1 MLAYFHSPLTLLFS
15 PPSVCIFFYILLS
28 VSQLDLISD
37 VGDKLFKSSNDLENS
52 QQQTDN
58 KSLLVQQK
66 NIISSALADVG
77 NVRSRKVAQGS
88 QHPTVRDKEKD
99 RTPKTKTT
107 QRIGLISNSFHSL
120 WVCVAILL
128 HVVGESLVDA
138 VCAPSSNDNMKDAVN
153 ACLTESSN
161 GICGNF
167 AAASNGAGC
176 NDGGVNGVIG
186 DWDVSQVKSLQEVFY
201 SKRSFNADISKWDTS
216 SVTNMQ
222 SSTSLSLS
230 LPLFLTHLYL
240 ILIIILLL
248 TK

>member
-1 MLAYFHSPLTLLFS
+1 MFYKTNVYLFEFSTYTSFLTTIGLYFL
-15 PPSVCIFFYILLS
+15 LLS

-37 VGDKLFKSSNDLENS
+37 VSDKLFKSSNDLENS
-52 QQQTDN
+52 QQQTT
-58 KSLLVQQK
+58 STALSVPQK
-66 NIISSALADVG
+66 NIISSALAGVG
-77 NVRSRKVAQGS
+77 NVRSCKDAQGS
-88 QHPTVRDKEKD
+88 QHPTVRDKEID

-186 DWDVSQVKSLQEVFY
+186 DWDVSRVTSMNNVFKS
-201 SKRSFNADISKWDTS
+201 KGSFNADISKWDTS
-216 SVTNMQ
+216 SVTNMHG
-222 SSTSLSLS
+222 STSLCLT
-230 LPLFLTHLYL
+230 LFSSY
-240 ILIIILLL
+240 IILH
-248 TK
+248 

>member
-77 NVRSRKVAQGS
+77 NVRSRKDAQGS
-88 QHPTVRDKEKD
+88 QHLRNKEKD
-99 RTPKTKTT
+99 RTAKTKTKTT

-186 DWDVSQVKSLQEVFY
+186 DWDVSRVTSMNNVFE
-201 SKRSFNADISKWDTS
+201 SKGSFNADISKWDTS
-216 SVTNMQ
+216 KVITMQ
-222 SSTSLSLS
+222 SSMSLSLTLFS
-230 LPLFLTHLYL
+230 LIYILFDYESF
-240 ILIIILLL
+240 IN
-248 TK
+248 K